1 MSRLYNDFIKNY
13 LNILLY
19 KNILLMMV
27 ILQNILTQW
36 HTVYTLQIVF
46 RFQ

>member
-1 MSRLYNDFIKNY
+1 MSRFYHDFIKNY

-19 KNILLMMV
+19 KNKLLMMV
-27 ILQNILTQW
+27 RLQNILTQW
-36 HTVYTLQIVF
+36 HTVYTLQIIC